1 MNEENQ
7 VYFVDS
13 DKLPAAALE
22 RKHRLEQDPSFRTN
36 HMEYMEG
43 MQVIQSDIKEKVLQ
57 AMEEYDYMGYTAA
70 DVERALSHDSCS
82 IEDFKALLS
91 PAAAP
96 YLEQMAR
103 KAEEITQN
111 HFGNTV
117 YIFTP
122 LYIANYCQNYCIYC
136 GFNCYNNIRRKKLT
150 FEEIEHEM
158 QVIARTGMEEILILT
173 GESRAYS
180 DVKYIGEAVKI
191 AKKYF
196 KNIGI

>member
-13 DKLPAAALE
+13 DKLPPAALE

-43 MQVIQSDIKEKVLQ
+43 MQIIESDIKDKVLQ
-57 AMEEYDYMGYTAA
+57 AMKEYDYDSYAA
-70 DVERALSHDSCS
+70 SDVERALSNDSCS

-103 KAEEITQN
+103 KAEELTKN

-122 LYIANYCQNYCIYC
+122 LY
-136 GFNCYNNIRRKKLT
+136 LS
-150 FEEIEHEM
+150 
-158 QVIARTGMEEILILT
+158 LIH
-173 GESRAYS
+173 
-180 DVKYIGEAVKI
+180 I
-191 AKKYF
+191 
-196 KNIGI
+196 